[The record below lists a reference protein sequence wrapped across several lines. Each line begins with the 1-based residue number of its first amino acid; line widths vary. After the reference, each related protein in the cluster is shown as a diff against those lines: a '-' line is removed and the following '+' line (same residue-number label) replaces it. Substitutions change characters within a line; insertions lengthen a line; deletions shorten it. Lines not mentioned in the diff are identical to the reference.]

1 MPLGEAKRGRRWP
14 WLQGVRSQLLLL
26 LLPCVAIVMGL
37 DSWADYRA
45 LKATLESSY
54 DEALLEPILT
64 LAGSV
69 LPAPNAGFIVAP
81 GFATEALQGQRI
93 QLHVGLTP
101 LAPEADAPADEQ
113 TLLGPADI
121 PAPPPGATAH
131 PVPIAGHD
139 PSASRLTLYNAA
151 YRDAPVRVALLQ
163 REVRDATGRR
173 YLMRAHAVE
182 STARRDS
189 VLNAALKRVLWQD
202 ARRLLLTVVV
212 VWLGVAHSMWPLRRL
227 QASVLG
233 RDVEDLRPLDAADLP
248 REVMPLVDAV
258 NHHLARERE
267 MLASQHR
274 FIADVSHQL
283 RTPLAIIMT
292 QAGYALREP
301 DPARV
306 QETLRAIVGQLDRS
320 RRLSNQLLS
329 LANAERPV
337 DSARAEERTDLAAL
351 AQELVLE
358 YLPLAREKNQDL
370 GWSELSAPGQ
380 HGGAGSGPVWVAAPS
395 IELHEAL
402 ANLVHNAIRNTP
414 PGGSITLSA
423 FASGE
428 QAIAQVSDDGP
439 GIAPE
444 RRERVF
450 DRFHTTAG
458 ADGAG
463 LGLAIARAYARRSGG
478 NIVLRDGDHPAGPD
492 RPGVCATLE
501 LPLESREG

>member
-1 MPLGEAKRGRRWP
+1 MPLDDARGRRRWP
-14 WLQGVRSQLLLL
+14 WLRGVRSQLLLL

-37 DSWADYRA
+37 DSWADYHA
-45 LKATLESSY
+45 LKTTLESSY

-69 LPAPNAGFIVAP
+69 LPAPSAGFIVAP
-81 GFATEALQGQRI
+81 GFAREALQGQRI

-101 LAPEADAPADEQ
+101 LGPEAEPAAVEQ
-113 TLLGPADI
+113 TLLGPVDI
-121 PAPPPGATAH
+121 PAPPPGATARTV
-131 PVPIAGHD
+131 PVSGRD
-139 PSASRLTLYNAA
+139 GSASRLTLYNAV
-151 YRDAPVRVALLQ
+151 YLHAPVRIALLQ
-163 REVRDATGRR
+163 REVRDAAGRR
-173 YLMRAHAVE
+173 YLLRAQAVE

-189 VLNAALKRVLWQD
+189 VLSAALERELWQD
-202 ARRLLLTVVV
+202 VRRLLLTVVV
-212 VWLGVAHSMWPLRRL
+212 VWLGVARSLWPLRRL

-233 RDVEDLRPLDAADLP
+233 RDVDDLRPLDADDVP
-248 REVMPLVDAV
+248 REVRPLVDAV
-258 NHHLARERE
+258 NHHLARERA
-267 MLASQHR
+267 MVATQHR
-274 FIADVSHQL
+274 FVADVSHQL

-306 QETLRAIVGQLDRS
+306 RETLRAIIGQLDRS

-329 LANAERPV
+329 LANAERPAE
-337 DSARAEERTDLAAL
+337 SARAEERTDLAAL

-370 GWSELSAPGQ
+370 GWSELSSPGQ
-380 HGGAGSGPVWVAAPS
+380 RDATRSGPLWVAAPS

-423 FASGE
+423 FASGGD
-428 QAIAQVSDDGP
+428 AIAQVSDDGP
-439 GIAPE
+439 GIAPGQ
-444 RRERVF
+444 RERVF

-458 ADGAG
+458 TTGAG

-478 NIVLRDGDHPAGPD
+478 DIVLREGDHPAGPT
-492 RPGVCATLE
+492 RPGVCARLE
-501 LPLESREG
+501 LPRAAPEG